1 MISDDA
7 VSTVTRG
14 RTTSHAGYPV
24 VMPMT
29 LPPLV
34 APVAGLSD
42 DERTRTLRHA
52 ALREFGETGQRRLAA
67 AHVAIVGAGGLGSPA
82 VLALAAAG
90 IGTLTVID
98 DDIVEV
104 TNLQRQVMHRMSDL
118 GAPKVDSATRVAADL
133 SPATRVH
140 AVARRIDGDTAEEL
154 LAGADVVLDGTDSFA
169 SRAAVAAAC
178 ERLGVPL
185 VWAVVQ
191 EFHAQV
197 TIFWSRPPAGH
208 EPIVLS
214 DLHPPNAA
222 GEAPSC
228 AEVGV
233 LGALT
238 LQVGSIMAVE
248 AIKLLTGIGEPLLGR
263 VLLVDALRARHTE
276 VPLRPASAVRPP
288 AAAVPA
294 AAAPADDIPLVTADE
309 MRTARIEEGA
319 ILLDVRE
326 PWETAA
332 GVEDGAVLIPLGEL
346 LRDPSRVAPGAPVVV
361 ICAKGMRALRAA
373 RTLRERGVEARVLA
387 GGLAAWAGQA

>member
-1 MISDDA
+1 M
-7 VSTVTRG
+7 VEHG
-14 RTTSHAGYPV
+14 RRASHARYPV
-24 VMPMT
+24 LMPTT

-34 APVAGLSD
+34 APAAGLSD

-52 ALREFGETGQRRLAA
+52 ALRELGETGQRRLAA

-133 SPATRVH
+133 SPATRVR
-140 AVARRIDGDTAEEL
+140 AVARRIDADTAEEL

-169 SRAAVAAAC
+169 SRAAVAVAC

-197 TIFWSRPPAGH
+197 TVFWSRPPAGR

-214 DLHPPNAA
+214 DLHPPDAA
-222 GEAPSC
+222 GDAPSC

-248 AIKLLTGIGEPLLGR
+248 AIKLITGIGEPLLGR
-263 VLLVDALRARHTE
+263 VLLIDALRARHTE

-288 AAAVPA
+288 AAAP
-294 AAAPADDIPLVTADE
+294 AAAPADDIPLVTAEE
-309 MRTARIEEGA
+309 MRTARIAEGA

-326 PWETAA
+326 PWETAT

-387 GGLAAWAGQA
+387 GGLAAWAEPA